1 MRTATGQAPGRSQ
14 AGPHPKG
21 HEVAPAGPRGS
32 ADVPVGRGAHRSL
45 AYVLHQYDWSES
57 SLIVDLFTRDAG
69 RVAVA
74 AKGAKR
80 PTSNLRAVLMPF
92 QRINVSFGRAAR
104 DDSASDIRNLRG
116 AEWGG
121 GVPAVGGEALLSG
134 FYLNELL
141 MKLLARDDPHPALW
155 DAYSATLPHL
165 GGDEESAALRAF
177 ELVLL
182 AETGHLPDLARTTST
197 QQAIDSARR
206 YLLRPE
212 AGLIDAHSD
221 DDAAI
226 AGAHFVELQGAV
238 ASRDLDAL
246 RAACRPVV
254 QPLRRQLR
262 HWLAYHLGG
271 APLRTREVMLE
282 LQPLLTTR

>member
-1 MRTATGQAPGRSQ
+1 MTPAGQAPGRSQ

-32 ADVPVGRGAHRSL
+32 ADVPVGRGAHRTHL
-45 AYVLHQYDWSES
+45 AAYVLHHYDWSES

-92 QRINVSFGRAAR
+92 QRINVAFGRVAR
-104 DDSASDIRNLRG
+104 DDAASDIRNLRG

-121 GVPAVGGEALLSG
+121 GMPVAGAEALLAG

-155 DAYSATLPHL
+155 DAYAATLPHL
-165 GGDEESAALRAF
+165 GGAEESVALRAF
-177 ELVLL
+177 ELILL
-182 AETGHLPDLARTTST
+182 AETGHLPDLARTTAT
-197 QQAIDSARR
+197 QQALDPAHR

-212 AGLIDAHSD
+212 AGLIDARSN

-226 AGAHFVELQGAV
+226 SGAHFIALQTA
-238 ASRDLDAL
+238 AALRDLDGL

-254 QPLRRQLR
+254 QPMRRQLR

-282 LQPLLTTR
+282 LKPLLMK

>member
-1 MRTATGQAPGRSQ
+1 MRAAPQ
-14 AGPHPKG
+14 H
-21 HEVAPAGPRGS
+21 V
-32 ADVPVGRGAHRSL
+32 
-45 AYVLHQYDWSES
+45 AYVLHHYDWSES
-57 SLIVDLFTRDAG
+57 SLIVDLFTRDTG

-104 DDSASDIRNLRG
+104 ADSASDIHNLRG

-121 GVPAVGGEALLSG
+121 GVPAVGGDALLSG

-141 MKLLARDDPHPALW
+141 MKLLAREDPHPALW
-155 DAYSATLPHL
+155 DAYADTLPHL

-182 AETGHLPDLARTTST
+182 AETGHLPGLSRTTST
-197 QQAIDSARR
+197 QQALDPAHR

-212 AGLIDAHSD
+212 AGLIDARGD

-226 AGAHFVELQGAV
+226 GGVHFVALQSAV

-246 RAACRPVV
+246 RVACRPVV
-254 QPLRRQLR
+254 QALRRQLR

-282 LQPLLTTR
+282 LQPLLNSR

>member
-1 MRTATGQAPGRSQ
+1 MKAAAPQ
-14 AGPHPKG
+14 
-21 HEVAPAGPRGS
+21 
-32 ADVPVGRGAHRSL
+32 L

-104 DDSASDIRNLRG
+104 DESASDIHNLRG

-121 GVPAVGGEALLSG
+121 GVPITGGVTGGEALLAG

-141 MKLLARDDPHPALW
+141 MKLLARDDPHPELW
-155 DAYSATLPHL
+155 DAYAATLPHL
-165 GGDEESAALRAF
+165 GGAEESAALRAF
-177 ELVLL
+177 ELILL
-182 AETGHLPDLARTTST
+182 AETGHLPDVSRTTST
-197 QQAIDSARR
+197 QQDLDPARR
-206 YLLRPE
+206 YTLHPE
-212 AGLIDAHSD
+212 AGLIDARSD

-226 AGAHFVELQGAV
+226 TGANFVSLQAAV
-238 ASRDLDAL
+238 GSRDLDAL
-246 RAACRPVV
+246 RNACRPVV

-282 LQPLLTTR
+282 LQPLLNSR

>member
-1 MRTATGQAPGRSQ
+1 MRAAAPQ
-14 AGPHPKG
+14 
-21 HEVAPAGPRGS
+21 
-32 ADVPVGRGAHRSL
+32 L
-45 AYVLHQYDWSES
+45 AYVLHHYDWSES

-104 DDSASDIRNLRG
+104 DESASDIHNLRG

-121 GVPAVGGEALLSG
+121 GAPTASGEALLSG

-155 DAYSATLPHL
+155 DAYAATLPHL
-165 GGDEESAALRAF
+165 GGAQEAAALRAF
-177 ELVLL
+177 ELILL
-182 AETGHLPDLARTTST
+182 AETGHLPDIARITST
-197 QQAIDSARR
+197 QQAAEATRR
-206 YLLRPE
+206 YTLRPE
-212 AGLIDAHSD
+212 AGLIDARSD

-226 AGAHFVELQGAV
+226 TGAQFAALQAAV
-238 ASRDLDAL
+238 AARDLDAL
-246 RAACRPVV
+246 RSACLPVV
-254 QPLRRQLR
+254 QALRRQLR

-282 LQPLLTTR
+282 LQPLLTAR

>member
-1 MRTATGQAPGRSQ
+1 MKSAS
-14 AGPHPKG
+14 PHQ
-21 HEVAPAGPRGS
+21 
-32 ADVPVGRGAHRSL
+32 
-45 AYVLHQYDWSES
+45 AYVLHHYDWSES

-104 DDSASDIRNLRG
+104 DELASDIHNLRG

-121 GVPAVGGEALLSG
+121 GVPMVVGDALLSG

-155 DAYSATLPHL
+155 DAYAATLPFL
-165 GGDEESAALRAF
+165 SGDEESAALRSF
-177 ELVLL
+177 ELILL
-182 AETGHLPDLARTTST
+182 AETGHLPDMSRTTAT
-197 QQAIDSARR
+197 QQPLDAARR
-206 YLLRPE
+206 YMLRPE
-212 AGLIDAHSD
+212 AGLIDARGD
-221 DDAAI
+221 DDTAI
-226 AGAHFVELQGAV
+226 NGMHFATLHAAV
-238 ASRDLDAL
+238 AARDLEAL
-246 RAACRPVV
+246 RAACLPIV
-254 QPLRRQLR
+254 QALRRQLR
-262 HWLAYHLGG
+262 QWLAYHLGG

-282 LQPLLTTR
+282 LQPLLTSR

>member
-1 MRTATGQAPGRSQ
+1 MRVAAP
-14 AGPHPKG
+14 H
-21 HEVAPAGPRGS
+21 
-32 ADVPVGRGAHRSL
+32 L
-45 AYVLHQYDWSES
+45 AYVLHHYDWSES

-92 QRINVSFGRAAR
+92 QRINVAFGRAAR
-104 DDSASDIRNLRG
+104 DESANDIRNLRG

-121 GVPAVGGEALLSG
+121 GVPVADGEALLAG
-134 FYLNELL
+134 FYLNELV

-155 DAYSATLPHL
+155 DAYAATLPHL
-165 GGDEESAALRAF
+165 GSTEESAALRAF
-177 ELVLL
+177 ELTLL

-197 QQAIDSARR
+197 QQALDLARR

-212 AGLIDAHSD
+212 AGLIDARNE

-226 AGAHFVELQGAV
+226 SGVHFIALQTAM

-246 RAACRPVV
+246 RTACRPVV

-282 LQPLLTTR
+282 LQPLLTPR

>member
-1 MRTATGQAPGRSQ
+1 MKSAT
-14 AGPHPKG
+14 HL
-21 HEVAPAGPRGS
+21 
-32 ADVPVGRGAHRSL
+32 L
-45 AYVLHQYDWSES
+45 AYVLHHYDWSES

-92 QRINVSFGRAAR
+92 QRINVSFGRAAS
-104 DDSASDIRNLRG
+104 DGAASDIRNLRG

-121 GVPAVGGEALLSG
+121 GMPVAGGEALLAG

-155 DAYSATLPHL
+155 DAYAATLPHL

-182 AETGHLPDLARTTST
+182 AETGHLPDITMLSPMRIS
-197 QQAIDSARR
+197 I
-206 YLLRPE
+206 
-212 AGLIDAHSD
+212 GLP
-221 DDAAI
+221 
-226 AGAHFVELQGAV
+226 
-238 ASRDLDAL
+238 
-246 RAACRPVV
+246 ACARPVAPNTPRRKAASPRTSSV
-254 QPLRRQLR
+254 NMRGVTVRQPS
-262 HWLAYHLGG
+262 G
-271 APLRTREVMLE
+271 
-282 LQPLLTTR
+282 

>member
-1 MRTATGQAPGRSQ
+1 MRQATHLP
-14 AGPHPKG
+14 
-21 HEVAPAGPRGS
+21 
-32 ADVPVGRGAHRSL
+32 
-45 AYVLHQYDWSES
+45 AYVLHQYNWSES

-92 QRINVSFGRAAR
+92 QRINVSFGRAAQ
-104 DDSASDIRNLRG
+104 DGAASDIRNLRA

-121 GVPAVGGEALLSG
+121 GMPVAGGEALLAG

-141 MKLLARDDPHPALW
+141 MKLLARDDPHAALW
-155 DAYSATLPHL
+155 DAYAATLLHL

-197 QQAIDSARR
+197 QRAIDAAHR

-212 AGLIDAHSD
+212 AGLIEARSD

-226 AGAHFVELQGAV
+226 GGMHFIALQDAV
-238 ASRDLDAL
+238 ASRNIDAL
-246 RAACRPVV
+246 RTACRPVA

>member
-1 MRTATGQAPGRSQ
+1 MRPATHLS
-14 AGPHPKG
+14 
-21 HEVAPAGPRGS
+21 
-32 ADVPVGRGAHRSL
+32 

-92 QRINVSFGRAAR
+92 QRISVSFGRAAPEGA
-104 DDSASDIRNLRG
+104 ASDIRNLRG

-121 GVPAVGGEALLSG
+121 GVPTAGGEALLAG

-155 DAYSATLPHL
+155 DAYAATLPHL
-165 GGDEESAALRAF
+165 GGDEKSAALRAF

-197 QQAIDSARR
+197 QQALDAARS

-212 AGLIDAHSD
+212 AGLIDGRD
-221 DDAAI
+221 DDTAI
-226 AGAHFVELQGAV
+226 SGAHFIALQSAV
-238 ASRDLDAL
+238 VSRDLGAL
-246 RAACRPVV
+246 RTACRPVA

>member
-1 MRTATGQAPGRSQ
+1 MTRSSAAAPH
-14 AGPHPKG
+14 A
-21 HEVAPAGPRGS
+21 
-32 ADVPVGRGAHRSL
+32 
-45 AYVLHQYDWSES
+45 AYVLHHYDWSES

-92 QRINVSFGRAAR
+92 QRINVSFGRSAR
-104 DDSASDIRNLRG
+104 DDAASDIHNLRG

-121 GVPAVGGEALLSG
+121 GMPITGGAAGGEALLAG

-155 DAYSATLPHL
+155 DAYAATLPHL
-165 GGDEESAALRAF
+165 GGSDEAAALRAF
-177 ELVLL
+177 ELILL
-182 AETGHLPDLARTTST
+182 AETGHLPDVSRTTST
-197 QQAIDSARR
+197 QQPLDPVHR

-212 AGLIDAHSD
+212 AGLIDARSD
-221 DDAAI
+221 DEAAI
-226 AGAHFVELQGAV
+226 AGAHFIALQTAV
-238 ASRDLDAL
+238 ASRALDAL
-246 RAACRPVV
+246 RTACRPVV

>member
-1 MRTATGQAPGRSQ
+1 MRAAPSQ
-14 AGPHPKG
+14 P
-21 HEVAPAGPRGS
+21 
-32 ADVPVGRGAHRSL
+32 
-45 AYVLHQYDWSES
+45 AYVLHHYDWSES
-57 SLIVDLFTRDAG
+57 SLIVDLFTREAG

-92 QRINVSFGRAAR
+92 QRINVSFGRASR
-104 DDSASDIRNLRG
+104 DESASDIHTLRG

-121 GVPAVGGEALLSG
+121 GVPKVGGEALLSG

-155 DAYSATLPHL
+155 DAYAATLPHL
-165 GGDEESAALRAF
+165 GGGEEPAALRAF
-177 ELVLL
+177 ELILL
-182 AETGHLPDLARTTST
+182 AETGHLPDMSRTTAT
-197 QQAIDSARR
+197 QQPLDAARR
-206 YLLRPE
+206 YTLRPE
-212 AGLIDAHSD
+212 AGLIDARSD

-226 AGAHFVELQGAV
+226 TGANFAALQAAV
-238 ASRDLDAL
+238 AARDLEML

-254 QPLRRQLR
+254 QTLRRQIR

-282 LQPLLTTR
+282 LQPLLTSR

>member
-1 MRTATGQAPGRSQ
+1 MRQA
-14 AGPHPKG
+14 
-21 HEVAPAGPRGS
+21 APLS
-32 ADVPVGRGAHRSL
+32 
-45 AYVLHQYDWSES
+45 AYVLHHYDWSES
-57 SLIVDLFTRDAG
+57 SLIVDLFTREAG

-80 PTSNLRAVLMPF
+80 PTSTLRAVLMPF
-92 QRINVSFGRAAR
+92 QRIDVSFGRAAR
-104 DDSASDIRNLRG
+104 DPSASDIHNLRG

-121 GVPAVGGEALLSG
+121 GLPLAGGEALLAG

-155 DAYSATLPHL
+155 DAYAATLPHL
-165 GGDEESAALRAF
+165 GGAEESAALRAF
-177 ELVLL
+177 ELMLL
-182 AETGHLPDLARTTST
+182 AETGHLPDVSRTTST
-197 QQAIDSARR
+197 QQPLDPARR

-212 AGLIDAHSD
+212 AGLIDARSD
-221 DDAAI
+221 DEAAI
-226 AGAHFVELQGAV
+226 NGAHFTALQAAV

-246 RAACRPVV
+246 RTACRPVV

-282 LQPLLTTR
+282 LQPLLTSR